1 MSNFGLY
8 DTEKELTLG
17 LKIAMEFHLLIT
29 MLYQIVENCSC
40 AIHHSVADK
49 KKGGG
54 SQDACFPPPPPPA
67 HNNLCFS

>member
-54 SQDACFPPPPPPA
+54 RGCMSPR
-67 HNNLCFS
+67 S

>member
-29 MLYQIVENCSC
+29 MLYQRVENCSC

-49 KKGGG
+49 KKGGVE
-54 SQDACFPPPPPPA
+54 DACPPA
-67 HNNLCFS
+67 HNNSCFS